1 MTTLKYRFTKLYSLL
16 GKIGRIR
23 YWFRIRPVRIRNAG
37 FTTLERRS
45 TTARSRTYISS
56 AVLVTLNGGMEAKLK
71 ETKLKL
77 ENSGEI
83 RHTLVL
89 WNQIISAIFRV
100 QAWETKIK

>member
-1 MTTLKYRFTKLYSLL
+1 MAYVSKFDWRYAYVQVNFDSRQATLYICFSTGCALR
-16 GKIGRIR
+16 
-23 YWFRIRPVRIRNAG
+23 A
-37 FTTLERRS
+37 RS
-45 TTARSRTYISS
+45 TGCLFFIFIIYSYI
-56 AVLVTLNGGMEAKLK
+56 GGMEAKLK

-89 WNQIISAIFRV
+89 WNQIISGIFRV

>member
-1 MTTLKYRFTKLYSLL
+1 MITSGWKALALLRSLL
-16 GKIGRIR
+16 DLMHSSVST
-23 YWFRIRPVRIRNAG
+23 PSARN
-37 FTTLERRS
+37 TNRDSLDN
-45 TTARSRTYISS
+45 
-56 AVLVTLNGGMEAKLK
+56 LGGMEAKLK

-89 WNQIISAIFRV
+89 WNQIISGIFRV

>member
-1 MTTLKYRFTKLYSLL
+1 MCSLRFENNFLTD
-16 GKIGRIR
+16 GCVG
-23 YWFRIRPVRIRNAG
+23 A
-37 FTTLERRS
+37 
-45 TTARSRTYISS
+45 
-56 AVLVTLNGGMEAKLK
+56 MEAKLK

-77 ENSGEI
+77 ENSGEM

>member
-1 MTTLKYRFTKLYSLL
+1 MMPDFKTGIF
-16 GKIGRIR
+16 
-23 YWFRIRPVRIRNAG
+23 
-37 FTTLERRS
+37 
-45 TTARSRTYISS
+45 
-56 AVLVTLNGGMEAKLK
+56 GGMEAKLK

-89 WNQIISAIFRV
+89 WNQIISRIFRV